1 MLYIF
6 FVDVFDILCQ
16 LPSGYLKSHRACQ
29 VIRIIHWTSQKFRNI
44 YQACNNPR
52 NIHRACKKSRRLH
65 PAILIVKYVAW
76 ILYRNNS
83 VEVIIRTSAVFT
95 KHFVKIYLRCVTETR
110 CSIQQNF
117 SWQFVCVFLFSTNNR
132 RYPLMVSMVAEC
144 YNKGS

>member
-16 LPSGYLKSHRACQ
+16 LPSGNRACQ

-95 KHFVKIYLRCVTETR
+95 KHFDISGVSQKLDVVFSRISPGSLSVFFYLVQIIEDILWWCPWWP
-110 CSIQQNF
+110 N
-117 SWQFVCVFLFSTNNR
+117 
-132 RYPLMVSMVAEC
+132 
-144 YNKGS
+144 NKGS